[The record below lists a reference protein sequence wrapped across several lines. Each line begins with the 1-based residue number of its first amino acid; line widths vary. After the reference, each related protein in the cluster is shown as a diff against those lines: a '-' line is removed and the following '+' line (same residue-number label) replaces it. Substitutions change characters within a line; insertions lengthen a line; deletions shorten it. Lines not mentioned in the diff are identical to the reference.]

1 MLKKY
6 SDFRFQ
12 NLLFHLLS
20 VSEAYIECASD
31 LIFKLREIK
40 VLGGRSGE
48 IAEILLSA
56 IGEKEVGELSQ
67 NFFDLSDKD
76 DKVTFIS
83 SNRIPW
89 DDWNEDESPAL
100 PYEMPGRSELKV
112 GRAIRYMLTQLGVT
126 ISDKD
131 LEDFVNAFK
140 ATTESGLQF
149 KLVAGDEIAKYY
161 KLENYFSSGGTLG
174 GSCMKDEGKKTFKLY
189 TENETKVKLLILIDV
204 DGKIHGRALVWKL
217 KESPAPTKFLM
228 DRVYTNRDS
237 DIIKFRKFAD
247 ENDWMYKKYNVSY
260 INQSVQFIYKGSEV
274 NGVCTV
280 KVKGDFSTYPYVDT
294 MAFLSKDKDELSN
307 VSLKRGFKLKDVWG
321 KKEKCD
327 FCNGDILVYYH
338 GKEELCDDCSDGHL
352 ELKKLGVETKWN
364 KRV

>member
-161 KLENYFSSGGTLG
+161 KLENYFSSIT
-174 GSCMKDEGKKTFKLY
+174 
-189 TENETKVKLLILIDV
+189 
-204 DGKIHGRALVWKL
+204 
-217 KESPAPTKFLM
+217 
-228 DRVYTNRDS
+228 
-237 DIIKFRKFAD
+237 
-247 ENDWMYKKYNVSY
+247 
-260 INQSVQFIYKGSEV
+260 
-274 NGVCTV
+274 
-280 KVKGDFSTYPYVDT
+280 
-294 MAFLSKDKDELSN
+294 
-307 VSLKRGFKLKDVWG
+307 
-321 KKEKCD
+321 
-327 FCNGDILVYYH
+327 
-338 GKEELCDDCSDGHL
+338 DCP
-352 ELKKLGVETKWN
+352 
-364 KRV
+364 